1 MKLLHRLNLL
11 LVVLP
16 FGLLVIVFAVLN
28 RTNVEVDLFV
38 ALATMPLYVVVL
50 GALAAGFL
58 LGVGIFGVR
67 ASQWRM
73 RARAG
78 ERRARVLEGEV
89 AGMKRSAETEGQDQA
104 IIAASRAGRRPRW
117 RALLGDR

>member
-11 LVVLP
+11 LILLP

-28 RTNVEVDLFV
+28 RADVEVDLFIV
-38 ALATMPLYVVVL
+38 LATVPLYVVIL

-58 LGVGIFGVR
+58 FGVGIFGMR
-67 ASQWRM
+67 AGQLRL

-78 ERRARVLEGEV
+78 ERRARNLEGEV
-89 AGMKRSAETEGQDQA
+89 ADMKRSAETEGQDQA
-104 IIAASRAGRRPRW
+104 LIAATHAGRKPRW